1 MILAGER
8 LPPQVVHR
16 LAKLLPDE
24 QLASRLVA
32 ALDTQTTI
40 FALSESQCETM
51 ILALGES
58 PPAPLV
64 ALRGALVKQRDLRG
78 RRRRRSCAGVSATPK
93 RARPR
98 YEAAARHRRAAS
110 RAPCLPRVCCG
121 SSSNDSATTERGPD
135 GSTQPGLRRR
145 LTRRPR
151 TGRHLGLAGRGR
163 SAVHPPSALPRR
175 RAREFTPAPGG
186 RGMSTGAI

>member
-8 LPPQVVHR
+8 VPPQVVHR

-78 RRRRRSCAGVSATPK
+78 RRRETELRRSQRDGQAG
-93 RARPR
+93 
-98 YEAAARHRRAAS
+98 
-110 RAPCLPRVCCG
+110 
-121 SSSNDSATTERGPD
+121 ATT
-135 GSTQPGLRRR
+135 LR
-145 LTRRPR
+145 
-151 TGRHLGLAGRGR
+151 
-163 SAVHPPSALPRR
+163 
-175 RAREFTPAPGG
+175 GG
-186 RGMSTGAI
+186 R